1 MTRARID
8 ELFGA
13 VIANHMLY
21 DVPGRQRAFAEIR
34 RVLKPGEELYATT
47 NGFGRL
53 LEMQD
58 LMGRVKPEASIGPN
72 EPDDTPFRLETGE
85 EQLASWF
92 EDIQVR
98 RLEREL
104 IVTEVEPLVGYVQSA
119 ARTRLD
125 AHQESEFRLLAKRQI
140 SSEETIRI
148 ATTAG
153 MFVASKGGKP

>member
-1 MTRARID
+1 MPFYD
-8 ELFGA
+8 ESFGA

-21 DVPGRQRAFAEIR
+21 DVPGRQRVFAEIR
-34 RVLKPGEELYATT
+34 RVLKPGGELYATT

-53 LEMQD
+53 CEMQD
-58 LMGRVKPEASIGPN
+58 LVGRVKPEASIGPN

-125 AHQESEFRLLAKRQI
+125 AHQ
-140 SSEETIRI
+140 
-148 ATTAG
+148 
-153 MFVASKGGKP
+153 